1 MLSLLLM
8 EALWQEYRWIYILVG
23 VREELGVHFGML
35 FGEQESW
42 EKEENPSAT
51 RIVE

>member
-1 MLSLLLM
+1 MD
-8 EALWQEYRWIYILVG
+8 IGILVG
-23 VREELGVHFGML
+23 VREKLGVHFGML
-35 FGEQESW
+35 FREQESR